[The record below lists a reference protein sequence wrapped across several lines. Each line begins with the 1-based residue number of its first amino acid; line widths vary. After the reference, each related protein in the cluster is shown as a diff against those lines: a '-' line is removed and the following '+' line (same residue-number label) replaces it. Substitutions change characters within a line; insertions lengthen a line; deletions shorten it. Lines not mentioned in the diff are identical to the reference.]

1 VSEANAFERLV
12 MRKRCSRY
20 TVILLQHKP
29 LPLLF
34 FSAQF
39 AARHLTKNLP
49 EKPSKENAWN
59 NPCGGLYFKRC
70 NTRAF

>member
-1 VSEANAFERLV
+1 
-12 MRKRCSRY
+12 MRKRRSFY
-20 TVILLQHKP
+20 TVTLLQHALP
-29 LPLLF
+29 LLLF

-39 AARHLTKNLP
+39 AARHLTENLT

-59 NPCGGLYFKRC
+59 NPCGGFYFKRC